1 MFMSLSYRLLR
12 RTACT
17 SALALLPGAVSAQAR
32 YESPDG
38 PVEVMGLRTWTLPML
53 RDSIRHYV
61 PGQELHDAA
70 CQVTLREKL
79 GFVDAQVMFYSGMTR
94 DGKRH
99 LLIKLVEPAARS
111 RVQWNPTILDRGTS
125 LRPDY
130 AELLLPITDSTGG
143 VHIGR
148 VAYWQQFAVEQR
160 EAAVTR
166 MPEAMR
172 AEARADADRL
182 TAFQRA
188 RATESHRRTALNALS
203 SDAFWGNR
211 YAAATVLANFG
222 AHDSTWLALVHA
234 LRDPNEGVRGAALGV
249 LGSLPPRNIDWRP
262 AIDDL
267 RALLGGTN
275 VSGIGPLMRVLVNT
289 RIAPE
294 LAGPLLQDNA
304 DWVLEHLQ
312 VAAPMVAEDARALLR
327 RLNGGADLGSS
338 PEAWSEWAGRLSRPQ
353 PR

>member
-1 MFMSLSYRLLR
+1 MSMPLSHRILR
-12 RTACT
+12 RA
-17 SALALLPGAVSAQAR
+17 ALASTIALLPGAVSAQAR

-79 GFVDAQVMFYSGMTR
+79 GFADAQVMYYSGMTG

-111 RVQWNPTILDRGTS
+111 RVQWNPAILDRGAS
-125 LRPDY
+125 LRPGN

-143 VHIGR
+143 VHIRR
-148 VAYWQQFAVEQR
+148 VAFWLQFAVEER
-160 EAAVTR
+160 AAAVAR

-182 TAFQRA
+182 SAFQRA
-188 RATESHRRTALNALS
+188 RATESHRRMALEALS
-203 SDAFWGNR
+203 GDAFWGNR

-249 LGSLPPRNIDWRP
+249 LGSLPPRSIDWRP

-275 VSGIGPLMRVLVNT
+275 VSGIGPLMRVLVKT

-294 LAGPLLQDNA
+294 LAAPLLQDNA
-304 DWVLEHLQ
+304 DWVLEHLR
-312 VAAPMVAEDARALLR
+312 VAAPMVAGDARALLR
-327 RLNGGADLGSS
+327 QLNGGADLGSS
-338 PEAWSEWAGRLSRPQ
+338 PEAWSEWASRLSLPQ